1 MTIVIVGNGPAAV
14 AAAEAIREFDEVSPL
29 TLVSKENCGFYSPC
43 PLAEYVERSVA
54 REDLFLRDD
63 DFYSRHGI
71 TTLLGHTAVAVDPA
85 TQLVKTVHDGQPVD
99 IHYERLL
106 IASGARAVLPPVPG
120 LADTPGVFTLKT
132 LDDADAIIQQLGTV
146 HHAVV
151 IGSGFIGLEAAQALH
166 RRGVTV
172 TVLEAMGQVLPQM
185 LDAEFAS
192 RVQSRL
198 ASFGIDVW
206 LNSPA
211 QAVLGG
217 ASGVT
222 SVMAGDREI
231 DCQLVVCAAGV
242 RADVAWLQGSGIA
255 TDRGVIVDDRMQTN
269 LPGVYAAGDI
279 IETSDWTG
287 KADVIPTWP
296 NAVASG
302 RTAGLNI
309 VGRTQH
315 FGGLVGVNVV
325 RIFNQAVS
333 SFGVREGDQTL
344 SEQGPSGVRKLVLAQ
359 GRIVGGQFI
368 GDITGAGIYLELMKK
383 RVDVSIQ
390 TNVLLSPHFT
400 LARLLPAPPRIR
412 INAA

>member
-14 AAAEAIREFDEVSPL
+14 AAAEAIREFDVVSPL
-29 TLVSKENCGFYSPC
+29 TLISKECSSFYSPC
-43 PLAEYVERSVA
+43 PLAEYVEQSVA

-71 TTLLGHTAVAVDPA
+71 TTLLGHTAFAIDP
-85 TQLVKTVHDGQPVD
+85 TSQLVKAVHNGQPVD
-99 IHYERLL
+99 VHYERLL

-120 LADTPGVFTLKT
+120 LADTPGVFNLKT
-132 LDDADAIIQQLGTV
+132 LDDADAIIQRLHSV
-146 HHAVV
+146 RHAVV

-166 RRGVTV
+166 RRGVAV
-172 TVLEAMGQVLPQM
+172 TVLEAMDRVLPQM

-222 SVMAGDREI
+222 SVIAGDREI

-242 RADVAWLQGSGIA
+242 RADVTWLQGSGIA
-255 TDRGVIVDDRMQTN
+255 TNRGVIVDDRMRTN
-269 LPGVYAAGDI
+269 LAGVYAAGDV
-279 IETSDWTG
+279 IETSNWTG
-287 KADVIPTWP
+287 KTDIIPTWP

-302 RTAGLNI
+302 HTAGLNM
-309 VGRTQH
+309 VDQTQH
-315 FGGLVGVNVV
+315 FSGLVGVNVV
-325 RIFNQAVS
+325 RIFDQAVS
-333 SFGVREGDQTL
+333 SFGVRDGDQTL
-344 SEQGPSGVRKLVLAQ
+344 SEQNSSGVRKLFLAQ
-359 GRIVGGQFI
+359 GRIIGGQFI
-368 GDITGAGIYLELMKK
+368 GDVTGTGIYLELMKK
-383 RVDVSIQ
+383 RVDVSAQ
-390 TNVLLSPHFT
+390 TNVLLSPRFT
-400 LARLLPAPPRIR
+400 LARLLPTPPRVRVI
-412 INAA
+412 AA